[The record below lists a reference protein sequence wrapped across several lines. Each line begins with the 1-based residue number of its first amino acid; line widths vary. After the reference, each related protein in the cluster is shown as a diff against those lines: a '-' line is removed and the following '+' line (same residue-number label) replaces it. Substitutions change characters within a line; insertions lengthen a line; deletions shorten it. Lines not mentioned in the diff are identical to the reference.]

1 MSKYAKKIVIRVFR
15 ENSWSENRVF
25 MATITPRKKRHAI
38 ISQEIN
44 TETNKMKDWSRKRKT
59 DFIIGVALQIYLL
72 FPWVQHYTIYGY
84 LFNTLKIND
93 YVQMYNKTLLP
104 SLKEKSWGYTK
115 MSAFVFLIIIILLM
129 VFQLIELMRIYHI
142 TINERTSDYRGFFWI
157 IYLIFFSIF
166 IDKVE
171 FVDYSLIPAYVEV
184 YMIVLLVFLGLWI
197 LIDAMLDTWESEHQI
212 LISQLEE
219 QEKLA
224 LQTKVKILEERYQEM
239 LKSRKVVH
247 DMKNH
252 ILALKNY
259 DQEQNWSGLHEYL
272 NELSDDML
280 EYNFHIWT
288 GNHMLDMIL
297 NQKEKDAQNQNTVM
311 QIDTEVFSTL
321 PFTDREIISLFG
333 NLLDNALEACEKIN
347 DKERWIK
354 IKIKKKNLLLYIE
367 IANALEQRP
376 KQIQKKF
383 VSNKKDNG
391 LHGYGMKNI
400 QDIVKKYDGIF
411 QYKVYED
418 QLIFMISIYT
428 DMHRDCY

>member
-1 MSKYAKKIVIRVFR
+1 
-15 ENSWSENRVF
+15 
-25 MATITPRKKRHAI
+25 
-38 ISQEIN
+38 
-44 TETNKMKDWSRKRKT
+44 MKDWSRKRKT

-142 TINERTSDYRGFFWI
+142 TTNERTSDYRGFFWI

-288 GNHMLDMIL
+288 GNH
-297 NQKEKDAQNQNTVM
+297 QNTLCRK
-311 QIDTEVFSTL
+311 TE
-321 PFTDREIISLFG
+321 
-333 NLLDNALEACEKIN
+333 
-347 DKERWIK
+347 
-354 IKIKKKNLLLYIE
+354 
-367 IANALEQRP
+367 
-376 KQIQKKF
+376 
-383 VSNKKDNG
+383 
-391 LHGYGMKNI
+391 
-400 QDIVKKYDGIF
+400 
-411 QYKVYED
+411 
-418 QLIFMISIYT
+418 
-428 DMHRDCY
+428 